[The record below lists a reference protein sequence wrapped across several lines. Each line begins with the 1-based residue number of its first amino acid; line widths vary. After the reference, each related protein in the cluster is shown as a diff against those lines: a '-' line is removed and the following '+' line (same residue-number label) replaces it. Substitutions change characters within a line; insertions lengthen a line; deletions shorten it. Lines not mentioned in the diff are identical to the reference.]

1 MNKETLERL
10 MKLLDLAM
18 TELAAMPAASS
29 NAFDYLSKAMT
40 IVERSYYASEIDP
53 QQMELD
59 FNEVD
64 YRIIPDTND
73 DFIQ

>member
-1 MNKETLERL
+1 MTKETLERL

-18 TELAAMPAASS
+18 SEVAAIPAVSS

-40 IVERSYYASEIDP
+40 IVERSYYASELDP
-53 QQMELD
+53 RQMELD

-64 YRIIPDTND
+64 YRNIPATDESD
-73 DFIQ
+73 A

>member
-10 MKLLDLAM
+10 MKYLDLTMIEISVIETA
-18 TELAAMPAASS
+18 PK
-29 NAFDYLSKAMT
+29 AFEYLSKAMT
-40 IVERSYYASEIDP
+40 IIERSYYASEIDP

-64 YRIIPDTND
+64 YRKMPLED
-73 DFIQ
+73 DDS